1 MKHGTRLVAG
11 LSAIGLMGAFLTG
24 CGSKNPDEALC
35 DDATAALNAAGVSQA
50 KDLEKVIQEDPAK
63 AGEAGKGMRE
73 AAEKHKDSEHAK
85 PVELTGK
92 MMEAAG
98 KVATAEDPTKVDPAV
113 LQEITQLSKEATS
126 SDLKANADEFA
137 KKCPAFNTNN

>member
-35 DDATAALNAAGVSQA
+35 DDATAALKAAGVSQA

-63 AGEAGKGMRE
+63 AGEAGKGLRE

-92 MMEAAG
+92 LMEAAG

-113 LQEITQLSKEATS
+113 MQEITQLSKEATS

-137 KKCPAFNTNN
+137 KKCPAFSSNN

>member
-1 MKHGTRLVAG
+1 MKHGTRIVAG

-35 DDATAALNAAGVSQA
+35 DDATAALKAAGVSQA

-92 MMEAAG
+92 LMEAAG

>member
-11 LSAIGLMGAFLTG
+11 LSALGLMGAFLTG

-35 DDATAALNAAGVSQA
+35 EDATAALEAAGVSQA

-63 AGEAGKGMRE
+63 AGEAGKGLRK
-73 AAEKHKDSEHAK
+73 AAVKNKDSEHAK

-92 MMEAAG
+92 LMEAAG
-98 KVATAEDPTKVDPAV
+98 KVASAEDPTKVDPAV
-113 LQEITQLSKEATS
+113 MQEITQLSQEATS

>member
-11 LSAIGLMGAFLTG
+11 LSALGFMGAFLTG

-35 DDATAALNAAGVSQA
+35 DDATAALKAAGVSQA

-92 MMEAAG
+92 LMEAAG

-113 LQEITQLSKEATS
+113 MQEITQLSKEATS

-137 KKCPAFNTNN
+137 KKCPAFSSNN

>member
-11 LSAIGLMGAFLTG
+11 LSALGLMGAFLTG

-35 DDATAALNAAGVSQA
+35 EDATAALEAAGVSQA

-92 MMEAAG
+92 LMEAAG

-113 LQEITQLSKEATS
+113 MQEITQLSKEATS

-137 KKCPAFNTNN
+137 KKCPAFSSNN

>member
-11 LSAIGLMGAFLTG
+11 LSALGLMGAFLTG

-35 DDATAALNAAGVSQA
+35 EDATAALEAAGVSQA
-50 KDLEKVIQEDPAK
+50 KDLEKIIQEDPAK
-63 AGEAGKGMRE
+63 AGEAGKGLRE
-73 AAEKHKDSEHAK
+73 AAEKHNDSEHAQ

-92 MMEAAG
+92 LMEAAA

-113 LQEITQLSKEATS
+113 MQEITQLSQEATS
-126 SDLKANADEFA
+126 SDLKDNADEFA
-137 KKCPAFNTNN
+137 KKCPAFNSNK

>member
-11 LSAIGLMGAFLTG
+11 LSALGLAAAFLTG
-24 CGSKNPDEALC
+24 CGSKDPHQALC
-35 DDATAALNAAGVSQA
+35 DDATAVIEKAGASNT
-50 KDLEKVIQEDPAK
+50 QELDQKLANDPAK
-63 AGEAGKGMRE
+63 LAEVGKGLRE
-73 AAEKHKDSEHAK
+73 VADKNKDSEHAK

>member
-35 DDATAALNAAGVSQA
+35 DDATAALKAAGISQA

-92 MMEAAG
+92 LMEAAG

-113 LQEITQLSKEATS
+113 MQEITQLSKEATS

-137 KKCPAFNTNN
+137 KKCPAFSSNN

>member
-11 LSAIGLMGAFLTG
+11 LSALGLMGAFLTG

-35 DDATAALNAAGVSQA
+35 DDATAALKAAGISQA

-92 MMEAAG
+92 LMEAAG

-113 LQEITQLSKEATS
+113 MQEITQLSKEATS

-137 KKCPAFNTNN
+137 KKCPAFSSNN

>member
-35 DDATAALNAAGVSQA
+35 DDATAALKAAGVSQA

-92 MMEAAG
+92 LMEAAG

>member
-11 LSAIGLMGAFLTG
+11 LSALGLMGAFLTG

-35 DDATAALNAAGVSQA
+35 DDATAALKAAGVSQA

-63 AGEAGKGMRE
+63 AGEAGKGLRE

-92 MMEAAG
+92 LMEAAG

-113 LQEITQLSKEATS
+113 MQEITQLSKEATS

-137 KKCPAFNTNN
+137 KKCPAFSSNN

>member
-35 DDATAALNAAGVSQA
+35 DDATAALKAAGVSQA

-92 MMEAAG
+92 LMEAAG

-113 LQEITQLSKEATS
+113 MQEITQLSKEATS

-137 KKCPAFNTNN
+137 KKCPAFSSNN

>member
-11 LSAIGLMGAFLTG
+11 LSALGLMGAFLTG

-35 DDATAALNAAGVSQA
+35 DDATAALKAAGVSQA

-92 MMEAAG
+92 LMEAAG

-113 LQEITQLSKEATS
+113 MQEITQLSKEATS

-137 KKCPAFNTNN
+137 KKCPAFSSNN

>member
-11 LSAIGLMGAFLTG
+11 LSALGLMGAFLTG

-35 DDATAALNAAGVSQA
+35 EDATAALEAAGVSQA

-92 MMEAAG
+92 LMEAAG

>member
-11 LSAIGLMGAFLTG
+11 LSALGLMGAFLTG

-35 DDATAALNAAGVSQA
+35 DDATDALKAAGISQA

-92 MMEAAG
+92 LMEAAG

-113 LQEITQLSKEATS
+113 MQEITQLSKEATS

-137 KKCPAFNTNN
+137 KKCPAFSSNN